1 MTSPSTSTSKIP
13 WPGLK
18 RLWLAVGLAL
28 GLLLL
33 TVLIHRPLLTGL
45 GQFLIVREELKPTD
59 VIIVLAGEREERV
72 EYGVWL
78 YQQGYAPQIIMAGG
92 PVVWRVT
99 AAQIMKEQAV
109 FLGVPAEDIL
119 LEERSTT
126 TEENAEFTK
135 DLMIANEFKSAL
147 LVTSPYHSRRASRIF
162 HRVFG
167 QEMEIISVPVPN
179 SRFSVDE
186 WWKRD
191 RDTRQVVSE
200 YLKLIWP
207 E

>member
-1 MTSPSTSTSKIP
+1 MTSPSISTSEVP
-13 WPGLK
+13 SLRLK
-18 RLWLAVGLAL
+18 RLWLAVGLVL
-28 GLLLL
+28 GLVLL
-33 TVLIHRPLLTGL
+33 TVVSYRPFLIGV
-45 GQFLIVREELKPTD
+45 GQFLIVREELKPAD

-78 YQQGYAPQIIMAGG
+78 YQQAYAPKIIMTGG

-99 AAQIMKEQAV
+99 AAQIMKEQAL

-119 LEERSTT
+119 IEERSTT
-126 TEENAEFTK
+126 TKENAAFTK
-135 DLMIANEFKSAL
+135 GLMVAEDFGSAI
-147 LVTSPYHSRRASRIF
+147 LVTSPYHSRRASGIF

-167 QEMEIISVPVPN
+167 QEIEIISVPVPN

-186 WWKRD
+186 WWTRD
-191 RDTRQVVSE
+191 MDTRQVVTE